1 MVDAIVI
8 GSGPNGLAAAVTL
21 ARNGRSV
28 TVLEAADTI
37 GGGCRSAPLTLPGY
51 VHDLG
56 AAIHALGASSPVLTA
71 LPLERHGLAW
81 RQPEIP
87 LAHPL
92 DGGRAAVLH
101 RSLDQ
106 TAADLGDD
114 GTAWRRLFAPLVA
127 RWDQILPSALGS
139 LLSVPRHPLAM
150 ARFGLAAAP
159 PASLQSRRFGTE
171 EAAALFGGCAAH
183 GFLPLRHVLTSAFGT
198 LLVVSAHVV
207 GWPVAA
213 GGSQAV
219 PDALAAHL
227 RELGGT
233 IETGRRVE
241 RLSDL
246 PDHRVVLFDTNPAQ
260 LASIAGD
267 RLPVRFR
274 RRLEGFRHGPA
285 AFKLDYA
292 LDSVMPWTNEACRRA
307 GTVHVGGGFAEMALA
322 ERDVA
327 RGRMPDRPFVLVAQQ
342 SLADPSRAPAGKHT
356 LWAYAHVPAGYT
368 GDATEAIERQ
378 LERFAPGFRDVVLAR
393 HVTAPADFAAS
404 NPNFVGGDIAGGAH
418 NGLQLVLRPTIRTQR
433 TPDPTLFLC
442 SASTPP
448 GGGVHGA
455 CGDAAAR
462 RALAGALR

>member
-1 MVDAIVI
+1 
-8 GSGPNGLAAAVTL
+8 
-21 ARNGRSV
+21 
-28 TVLEAADTI
+28 
-37 GGGCRSAPLTLPGY
+37 
-51 VHDLG
+51 
-56 AAIHALGASSPVLTA
+56 
-71 LPLERHGLAW
+71 
-81 RQPEIP
+81 
-87 LAHPL
+87 
-92 DGGRAAVLH
+92 
-101 RSLDQ
+101 
-106 TAADLGDD
+106 
-114 GTAWRRLFAPLVA
+114 
-127 RWDQILPSALGS
+127 
-139 LLSVPRHPLAM
+139 M

-159 PASLQSRRFGTE
+159 PASLQSPRFGTE

-183 GFLPLRHVLTSAFGT
+183 GFLPLRHLLTSAFGT

-227 RELGGT
+227 RDLGGT
-233 IETGRRVE
+233 VETGRRVE

-267 RLPVRFR
+267 RLPARFR

-285 AFKLDYA
+285 AFKVDYA
-292 LDSVMPWTNEACRRA
+292 LDSAVPWTNEACRQA
-307 GTVHVGGGFAEMALA
+307 GTVHVGGAFAEMASA

-356 LWAYAHVPAGYT
+356 LWAYALMPAGYT

-393 HVTAPADFAAS
+393 HVTAPTDFTAS
-404 NPNFVGGDIAGGAH
+404 NPDFVGGDIAGGAH
-418 NGLQLVLRPTIRTQR
+418 HGLQLVLRPTIRTQR

-462 RALAGALR
+462 RALAGPLR